1 MDRSDTASAAVVDLA
16 GHRAAGYETDGPVA
30 SLTPGELFPLSA
42 LRLWAA
48 PYRRPDE
55 QHPDWREGFALADL
69 DDHAAGAFDAFMRTV
84 LATSSATLDVRCARC
99 PRLGG
104 DEAAFLLAIGHLQR
118 RRPLGATGL
127 LTRWMPAS
135 AVRIGLG
142 HLGHF
147 ARAAA
152 DADLWIPSA
161 RIEARIRQQAS
172 ADPGLARVH

>member
-1 MDRSDTASAAVVDLA
+1 MDRPAPVTASVIDLA
-16 GHRAAGYETDGPVA
+16 RHRPSGYETDGPVSA
-30 SLTPGELFPLSA
+30 LTPGELFPLSA

-48 PYRRPDE
+48 PYRSPEER
-55 QHPDWREGFALADL
+55 HADWREGFALADI
-69 DDHAAGAFDAFMRTV
+69 DDHAAGAFDAFMHTL

-99 PRLGG
+99 PRLGS
-104 DEAAFLLAIGHLQR
+104 DEVTFLLAVGHLQR
-118 RRPLGATGL
+118 RRPLGATRL

-152 DADLWIPSA
+152 DADLWIPSL
-161 RIEARIRQQAS
+161 RIEARAVQEAGV
-172 ADPGLARVH
+172 DPGLARIH